1 MTTGLRAST
10 FENLQLNAGMFLA
23 NFDYSTATD
32 AASLGALLKTERE
45 KTSGSA
51 LIGATRGG
59 GTFVCTPN
67 TRSIEADGKREEW
80 KGSSVND
87 GWTIKLTTTLLEIN
101 ADNLKRSFGT
111 ADVTDTEKK
120 HTIKIRTDIKDA
132 DYIDSLAWVGDTSK
146 GYVLIAIKNALN
158 TAGATLTWTDKGE
171 GTIPVE
177 FIAHQDGL
185 ETDGYAPCEVIF
197 FDRRRLTTR
206 GRVRALPHFRRF

>member
-32 AASLGALLKTERE
+32 AATLGALLKTERE

-101 ADNLKRSFGT
+101 ATNLKRSFGT

-132 DYIDSLAWVGDTSK
+132 DYIESLVWVGDTSK
-146 GYVLIAIKNALN
+146 GYVLIAIK
-158 TAGATLTWTDKGE
+158 T
-171 GTIPVE
+171 
-177 FIAHQDGL
+177 H
-185 ETDGYAPCEVIF
+185 
-197 FDRRRLTTR
+197 
-206 GRVRALPHFRRF
+206 

>member
-32 AASLGALLKTERE
+32 AAALGALLKTERE

-101 ADNLKRSFGT
+101 ATNLKRSFGT
-111 ADVTDTEKK
+111 ADVTDVEKK

-132 DYIDSLAWVGDTSK
+132 DYIESLVWVGDTSK

-177 FIAHQDGL
+177 FTAHQDGL

-197 FDRRRLTTR
+197 FDP
-206 GRVRALPHFRRF
+206 AA

>member
-32 AASLGALLKTERE
+32 AATLGALLKTERE

-101 ADNLKRSFGT
+101 ATNLKRSFGT

-132 DYIDSLAWVGDTSK
+132 DYIDSLVWVGDTSK

-177 FIAHQDGL
+177 FTAHQDGL

-197 FDRRRLTTR
+197 FDP
-206 GRVRALPHFRRF
+206 AD

>member
-32 AASLGALLKTERE
+32 AATLGALLKTERE

-87 GWTIKLTTTLLEIN
+87 GWTIKLTTILLEIN
-101 ADNLKRSFGT
+101 ATNLKRSFGT

-132 DYIDSLAWVGDTSK
+132 DYIESLVWVGDTSK

-177 FIAHQDGL
+177 FTAHQDGL

-197 FDRRRLTTR
+197 FDP
-206 GRVRALPHFRRF
+206 AA

>member
-32 AASLGALLKTERE
+32 AATLGALLKTERE

-132 DYIDSLAWVGDTSK
+132 DYIESLVWVGDTSK

-177 FIAHQDGL
+177 FTAHQDGL
-185 ETDGYAPCEVIF
+185 ETDGYSPCEVIF
-197 FDRRRLTTR
+197 FDP
-206 GRVRALPHFRRF
+206 AA

>member
-132 DYIDSLAWVGDTSK
+132 DYIDSLVWVGDTSK

-197 FDRRRLTTR
+197 FDP
-206 GRVRALPHFRRF
+206 AA

>member
-32 AASLGALLKTERE
+32 AATLGALLKTERE

-132 DYIDSLAWVGDTSK
+132 DYIDSLVWVGDTSK

-171 GTIPVE
+171 GTIPVK
-177 FIAHQDGL
+177 FTAHQDGL

-197 FDRRRLTTR
+197 FDP
-206 GRVRALPHFRRF
+206 AA

>member
-32 AASLGALLKTERE
+32 AATLGALLKTERE

-101 ADNLKRSFGT
+101 ATNLKRSFGT

-132 DYIDSLAWVGDTSK
+132 DYIESLVWVGDTSK

-177 FIAHQDGL
+177 FTAHQDGL
-185 ETDGYAPCEVIF
+185 DTDGYAPCEVIF
-197 FDRRRLTTR
+197 FDP
-206 GRVRALPHFRRF
+206 AA

>member
-32 AASLGALLKTERE
+32 AETLGALLKTERE

-101 ADNLKRSFGT
+101 ATNLKRSFGT
-111 ADVTDTEKK
+111 ADVTETEKK

-132 DYIDSLAWVGDTSK
+132 DYIDSLVWVGDTSK

-177 FIAHQDGL
+177 FTAHQDGL
-185 ETDGYAPCEVIF
+185 ETVGYAPCEVIF
-197 FDRRRLTTR
+197 FDP
-206 GRVRALPHFRRF
+206 AA

>member
-32 AASLGALLKTERE
+32 AATLGALLKTERE

-132 DYIDSLAWVGDTSK
+132 DYIDSLVWVGDTSK

-177 FIAHQDGL
+177 FTAHQDVL

-197 FDRRRLTTR
+197 FDP
-206 GRVRALPHFRRF
+206 AA

>member
-23 NFDYSTATD
+23 NFDYSSATD
-32 AASLGALLKTERE
+32 AATLGALLKTERE
-45 KTSGSA
+45 KASGSA

-101 ADNLKRSFGT
+101 ATNLKRSFGT

-132 DYIDSLAWVGDTSK
+132 DYIESLVWVGDTSK

-177 FIAHQDGL
+177 FTAHQDGL

-197 FDRRRLTTR
+197 FDP
-206 GRVRALPHFRRF
+206 AA

>member
-32 AASLGALLKTERE
+32 AATLGALLKTERE

-80 KGSSVND
+80 KGSCVLV

-101 ADNLKRSFGT
+101 ATNLKRSFGT

-120 HTIKIRTDIKDA
+120 HTIKIRTDIEDA
-132 DYIDSLAWVGDTSK
+132 DYIESLVWVGDTSK

-177 FIAHQDGL
+177 FTAHQDGL

-197 FDRRRLTTR
+197 FDP
-206 GRVRALPHFRRF
+206 AA

>member
-1 MTTGLRAST
+1 
-10 FENLQLNAGMFLA
+10 MFLA

-32 AASLGALLKTERE
+32 AATLGALLKTERE

-101 ADNLKRSFGT
+101 ATNLKRSFGT

-132 DYIDSLAWVGDTSK
+132 DYIESLVWVGDTSK

-177 FIAHQDGL
+177 FTAHQDGL

-197 FDRRRLTTR
+197 FDP
-206 GRVRALPHFRRF
+206 AA

>member
-32 AASLGALLKTERE
+32 AATLGALLKTERE
-45 KTSGSA
+45 KASGSA

-101 ADNLKRSFGT
+101 SDNLKRSFGT
-111 ADVTDTEKK
+111 ADVTNAEKK

-132 DYIDSLAWVGDTSK
+132 DYINSLVWVGDTSK

-177 FIAHQDGL
+177 FTAHQDGL

-197 FDRRRLTTR
+197 FDP
-206 GRVRALPHFRRF
+206 AA

>member
-32 AASLGALLKTERE
+32 AATLGALLKTERE

-67 TRSIEADGKREEW
+67 KRSIEADGKREEW

-101 ADNLKRSFGT
+101 ATNLKRSFGT

-132 DYIDSLAWVGDTSK
+132 DYIESLVWVGDTSK

-177 FIAHQDGL
+177 FTAHQDGL

-197 FDRRRLTTR
+197 FDP
-206 GRVRALPHFRRF
+206 AA

>member
-32 AASLGALLKTERE
+32 AATLGALLKTERE
-45 KTSGSA
+45 KASGSA

-101 ADNLKRSFGT
+101 ATNLKRSFGT

-132 DYIDSLAWVGDTSK
+132 DYINSLVWVGDTSK

-177 FIAHQDGL
+177 FTAHQDGL

-197 FDRRRLTTR
+197 FDP
-206 GRVRALPHFRRF
+206 AA

>member
-45 KTSGSA
+45 KPSGSA

-120 HTIKIRTDIKDA
+120 HTIKIRTDIEDA
-132 DYIDSLAWVGDTSK
+132 DYIDSLVWVGDTSK

-177 FIAHQDGL
+177 FAAHQDGL

-197 FDRRRLTTR
+197 FDP
-206 GRVRALPHFRRF
+206 AA

>member
-32 AASLGALLKTERE
+32 AATLGVLLKTERE

-120 HTIKIRTDIKDA
+120 HTIKIRTDIKES
-132 DYIDSLAWVGDTSK
+132 DYINSLVWVGDTSK

-177 FIAHQDGL
+177 FTAHQDGL

-197 FDRRRLTTR
+197 FDP
-206 GRVRALPHFRRF
+206 AA

>member
-32 AASLGALLKTERE
+32 AATLGALLKTERE

-59 GTFVCTPN
+59 GMFVCTPN
-67 TRSIEADGKREEW
+67 TRNIEADGKREEW

-101 ADNLKRSFGT
+101 ATNLKRSFGT

-132 DYIDSLAWVGDTSK
+132 DYIDSLVWVGDTSK

-177 FIAHQDGL
+177 FTAHQDGL

-197 FDRRRLTTR
+197 FDP
-206 GRVRALPHFRRF
+206 AA

>member
-32 AASLGALLKTERE
+32 AATLGALLKTERE

-101 ADNLKRSFGT
+101 ATNLKRSFGT

-132 DYIDSLAWVGDTSK
+132 DYIESLVWVGDTSK

-177 FIAHQDGL
+177 FTAHQDGL
-185 ETDGYAPCEVIF
+185 EIDGYAPCEVIF
-197 FDRRRLTTR
+197 FDP
-206 GRVRALPHFRRF
+206 AA

>member
-132 DYIDSLAWVGDTSK
+132 DYIKSLVWVGDTSK

-177 FIAHQDGL
+177 FTAHQDGL

-197 FDRRRLTTR
+197 FDP
-206 GRVRALPHFRRF
+206 AA

>member
-32 AASLGALLKTERE
+32 AATLGALLKTERE
-45 KTSGSA
+45 KASGSA

-67 TRSIEADGKREEW
+67 TRSIEADGKREGW

-101 ADNLKRSFGT
+101 ATNLKRSFGT

-132 DYIDSLAWVGDTSK
+132 DYIESLVWVGDTSK

-177 FIAHQDGL
+177 FTAHQDGL

-197 FDRRRLTTR
+197 FDP
-206 GRVRALPHFRRF
+206 AA

>member
-32 AASLGALLKTERE
+32 AATLGALLKTERE
-45 KTSGSA
+45 KASGSA

-101 ADNLKRSFGT
+101 AANLKRSFGT
-111 ADVTDTEKK
+111 ADVTDVEKK

-132 DYIDSLAWVGDTSK
+132 DYIESLVWVGDTSK

-177 FIAHQDGL
+177 FTAHQDGL

-197 FDRRRLTTR
+197 FDP
-206 GRVRALPHFRRF
+206 AA

>member
-32 AASLGALLKTERE
+32 AATLGALLKTERE
-45 KTSGSA
+45 KASGSA

-101 ADNLKRSFGT
+101 ATNLKRSFGT
-111 ADVTDTEKK
+111 ADVTNTEKK

-132 DYIDSLAWVGDTSK
+132 DYIESLVWVGDTSK

-177 FIAHQDGL
+177 FTAHQDGL

-197 FDRRRLTTR
+197 FDP
-206 GRVRALPHFRRF
+206 AA

>member
-32 AASLGALLKTERE
+32 AATLGALLKTERE

-80 KGSSVND
+80 KGSSVHD

-101 ADNLKRSFGT
+101 ATNLKRSFGT

-132 DYIDSLAWVGDTSK
+132 DYIESLVWVGDTSK

-177 FIAHQDGL
+177 FTAHQDGL

-197 FDRRRLTTR
+197 FDP
-206 GRVRALPHFRRF
+206 AA

>member
-23 NFDYSTATD
+23 NFVYSTATD
-32 AASLGALLKTERE
+32 AATLGALLKKERE

-67 TRSIEADGKREEW
+67 MRSIEADGKREEW

-111 ADVTDTEKK
+111 ADVKDTEKK

-132 DYIDSLAWVGDTSK
+132 DYIDSLVWVGDTSK

-177 FIAHQDGL
+177 FTAHQDGL

-197 FDRRRLTTR
+197 FDP
-206 GRVRALPHFRRF
+206 AA

>member
-32 AASLGALLKTERE
+32 AATLGALLKTERE
-45 KTSGSA
+45 KTTGSA

-101 ADNLKRSFGT
+101 ADNLRRSFGT

-132 DYIDSLAWVGDTSK
+132 DYINSLVWVGDTSK

-177 FIAHQDGL
+177 FTAHQDAL

-197 FDRRRLTTR
+197 FDP
-206 GRVRALPHFRRF
+206 AA

>member
-32 AASLGALLKTERE
+32 AATLGALLKTERE
-45 KTSGSA
+45 KASGSA

-101 ADNLKRSFGT
+101 ATNLKRSFGT

-132 DYIDSLAWVGDTSK
+132 DYIESLVWVGDTSK

-177 FIAHQDGL
+177 FTAHQDGL

-197 FDRRRLTTR
+197 FDP
-206 GRVRALPHFRRF
+206 AA

>member
-32 AASLGALLKTERE
+32 AAKLGALLKTERE
-45 KTSGSA
+45 KPSGSA

-67 TRSIEADGKREEW
+67 KRSIEADGKREEW

-101 ADNLKRSFGT
+101 ATNLKRSFGT

-132 DYIDSLAWVGDTSK
+132 DYIESLVWVGDTSK

-177 FIAHQDGL
+177 FTAHQDGL

-197 FDRRRLTTR
+197 FDP
-206 GRVRALPHFRRF
+206 AA

>member
-132 DYIDSLAWVGDTSK
+132 DYIESLVWVGDTSK
-146 GYVLIAIKNALN
+146 GYMLIAIKNALN

-177 FIAHQDGL
+177 FTAHQDGL
-185 ETDGYAPCEVIF
+185 GTDGYAPCEVIF
-197 FDRRRLTTR
+197 FDP
-206 GRVRALPHFRRF
+206 AA

>member
-23 NFDYSTATD
+23 NFNYSTATD
-32 AASLGALLKTERE
+32 ASTLGELLKTERE
-45 KTSGSA
+45 KSSGSA

-67 TRSIEADGKREEW
+67 KRSIEADGKREEW

-101 ADNLKRSFGT
+101 PTNLKRSFGT
-111 ADVTDTEKK
+111 ADVTDAEKK

-132 DYIDSLAWVGDTSK
+132 DYINSLVWVGDTSK

-177 FIAHQDGL
+177 FTAHQDGL

-197 FDRRRLTTR
+197 FDP
-206 GRVRALPHFRRF
+206 AA

>member
-32 AASLGALLKTERE
+32 AATLGALLKTERE

-101 ADNLKRSFGT
+101 ATNLKRSFGT
-111 ADVTDTEKK
+111 ADVTDVEKK

-132 DYIDSLAWVGDTSK
+132 DYIESLVWVGDTSK

-177 FIAHQDGL
+177 FTAHQDGL

-197 FDRRRLTTR
+197 FDPS
-206 GRVRALPHFRRF
+206 A

>member
-32 AASLGALLKTERE
+32 AATLGALLKTERE

-101 ADNLKRSFGT
+101 ATNLKRSFGT

-132 DYIDSLAWVGDTSK
+132 DYIESLVWVGDTSK

-158 TAGATLTWTDKGE
+158 TAGASLTWTDKGE

-177 FIAHQDGL
+177 FTAHQDGL

-197 FDRRRLTTR
+197 FDP
-206 GRVRALPHFRRF
+206 AA

>member
-32 AASLGALLKTERE
+32 AATMGALLKTERE

-80 KGSSVND
+80 KGSIVND

-101 ADNLKRSFGT
+101 ATNLKRSFGT

-132 DYIDSLAWVGDTSK
+132 DYIKNLVWVGDTSK

-177 FIAHQDGL
+177 FTANQDGL
-185 ETDGYAPCEVIF
+185 ETDGFAPCEVIF
-197 FDRRRLTTR
+197 FDP
-206 GRVRALPHFRRF
+206 AA

>member
-32 AASLGALLKTERE
+32 AATLGALLKTERE

-101 ADNLKRSFGT
+101 ADNIKRSFGT

-132 DYIDSLAWVGDTSK
+132 DYIDSLVWVGDTSK

-177 FIAHQDGL
+177 FTAHQDGL

-197 FDRRRLTTR
+197 FDP
-206 GRVRALPHFRRF
+206 AA

>member
-32 AASLGALLKTERE
+32 AATLGALLKTERE

-101 ADNLKRSFGT
+101 ATNLKRSFGT

-120 HTIKIRTDIKDA
+120 HTIKIRTGIKDA
-132 DYIDSLAWVGDTSK
+132 DYIDSLVWVGDTSK

-177 FIAHQDGL
+177 FTAHQDGL

-197 FDRRRLTTR
+197 FDP
-206 GRVRALPHFRRF
+206 AA

>member
-10 FENLQLNAGMFLA
+10 IENLQLNAGMFLA

-32 AASLGALLKTERE
+32 AATLGALLKTERE

-132 DYIDSLAWVGDTSK
+132 DYIDSLVWVGDTSK

-177 FIAHQDGL
+177 FTAHQDGL

-197 FDRRRLTTR
+197 FDP
-206 GRVRALPHFRRF
+206 AA

>member
-32 AASLGALLKTERE
+32 AATLGALLKTERE

-101 ADNLKRSFGT
+101 AANLKRSFGT
-111 ADVTDTEKK
+111 ADVTDVEKK

-132 DYIDSLAWVGDTSK
+132 DYIESLVWVGDTSK

-177 FIAHQDGL
+177 FTAHQDGL

-197 FDRRRLTTR
+197 FDP
-206 GRVRALPHFRRF
+206 AA

>member
-32 AASLGALLKTERE
+32 AATLGALLKTERE

-101 ADNLKRSFGT
+101 ATNLKRSFGT

-132 DYIDSLAWVGDTSK
+132 DYIESLVWVGDTSK

-177 FIAHQDGL
+177 FTAHQDGL

-197 FDRRRLTTR
+197 FDH
-206 GRVRALPHFRRF
+206 AA